1 MVKADPVCQPEKE
14 IIIKKVHI
22 LSQKIVFNDKFKIL
36 ETRLQFE
43 KFNGQMSPPVR
54 RLTFE
59 RGDAAAA
66 LLWHRDRQR
75 LLLVEQFRSPTYKK
89 GPGWI
94 IGIGSRHSGTR
105 RRPGSNHAPGDFG
118 GNRVSGQ

>member
-1 MVKADPVCQPEKE
+1 M
-14 IIIKKVHI
+14 KKVHI
-22 LSQKIVFNDKFKIL
+22 ISDKVVFDDFFKVL

-43 KFNGQMSPPVR
+43 KFDGQMSPPVR

-75 LLLVEQFRSPTYKK
+75 LLLIEQFRHATYKK

-94 IGIGSRHSGTR
+94 IEDGGGHGETRGRAGSG
-105 RRPGSNHAPGDFG
+105 HAPGDFG
-118 GNRVSGQ
+118 GNRVPGR